1 MRSPSSRS
9 ARVKSA
15 ISSCSG
21 SCPNVSATSRVSIA
35 FSSAAVHGPRARS
48 PASIVRKPERPEGLR
63 SVGNQPEPKLIA
75 LRVSENAAR
84 SSSDAPSMSGA
95 GGAWGGSVRA

>member
-9 ARVKSA
+9 ARQNSA

-21 SCPNVSATSRVSIA
+21 SCPNVSATWRGSSVV
-35 FSSAAVHGPRARS
+35 SSAAVHGPRARS
-48 PASIVRKPERPEGLR
+48 PASIVRKPDSPDGLR
-63 SVGNQPEPKLIA
+63 RVGNQPEPKLIA
-75 LRVSENAAR
+75 FRVSENAAR

-95 GGAWGGSVRA
+95 GGACGGSVRA